1 ENRRR
6 VQGQAQTD
14 CRRHCLPVLRLGGR
28 ASTPAAALPPAAGA
42 RPRPPRGSRAP
53 PECKDPVFQWLE
65 QRLPTDGWGDVLDA
79 GTGPDSLN
87 WLAAGPAG
95 PHQFQRRAHVRPR
108 RIVSGSITAVT
119 ACEDMLETVQEEVSE
134 CLDPSVDRLV
144 IGNWEN
150 PDMLK

>member
-95 PHQFQRRAHVRPR
+95 
-108 RIVSGSITAVT
+108 SITAVT
-119 ACEDMLETVQEEVSE
+119 ACEDMLETVQ
-134 CLDPSVDRLV
+134 DRGGERVPGPVRRQACDWQL
-144 IGNWEN
+144 GESRHA
-150 PDMLK
+150 